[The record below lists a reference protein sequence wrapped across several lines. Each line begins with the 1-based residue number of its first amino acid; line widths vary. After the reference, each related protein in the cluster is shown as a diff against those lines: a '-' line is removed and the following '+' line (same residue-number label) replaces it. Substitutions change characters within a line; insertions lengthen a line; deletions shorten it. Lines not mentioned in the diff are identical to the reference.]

1 MIPSPFV
8 LFLRPSGLTRSELVV
23 YATTMSNNLPSPE
36 QVFRQ
41 VPCFCGALL
50 IAARSVTRL
59 YNAELRS
66 EGIEATQYSILMLL
80 SALGPVPLG
89 ALGERLAVDKTT
101 ISRNI
106 RVLERHKWVALDR
119 GQDARE
125 RVASLT
131 AAGTAKLDKV
141 RPHWDRAQ
149 KRMRASLA
157 SGEFGRLLERFP
169 DVALAAMTA

>member
-1 MIPSPFV
+1 
-8 LFLRPSGLTRSELVV
+8 
-23 YATTMSNNLPSPE
+23 MSSALPSPE

-50 IAARSVTRL
+50 VAARSVT
-59 YNAELRS
+59 
-66 EGIEATQYSILMLL
+66 QFSILMVLR
-80 SALGPVPLG
+80 ALGPVPLG

-106 RVLERHKWVALDR
+106 KVLERHRWVTLDR

-125 RVASLT
+125 RLASLT
-131 AAGTAKLDKV
+131 DAGAAKLDKV
-141 RPHWDRAQ
+141 RPRWDRAQ

-157 SGEFGRLLERFP
+157 SGEFDHLRERFP
-169 DVALAAMTA
+169 DLALAAMTA

>member
-1 MIPSPFV
+1 MS
-8 LFLRPSGLTRSELVV
+8 SE
-23 YATTMSNNLPSPE
+23 LPSPE

-59 YNAELRS
+59 YNEELRS
-66 EGIEATQYSILMLL
+66 EGIEVTQHAILMVLR
-80 SALGPVPLG
+80 ALGPVPLG

-106 RVLERHKWVALDR
+106 KVLERHRWVTLDR

-131 AAGTAKLDKV
+131 DSGAAKLDKV
-141 RPHWDRAQ
+141 RPRWDRAQ

-157 SGEFGRLLERFP
+157 AGEFDHLRERFP
-169 DVALAAMTA
+169 DLALAAMTA